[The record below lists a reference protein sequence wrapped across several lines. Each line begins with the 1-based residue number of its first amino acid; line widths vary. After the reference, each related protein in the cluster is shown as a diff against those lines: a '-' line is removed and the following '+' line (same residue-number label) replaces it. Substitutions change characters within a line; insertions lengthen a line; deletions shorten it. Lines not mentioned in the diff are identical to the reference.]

1 MWPFCA
7 VFQGDTMERRE
18 RIRKSSHFRFV
29 YNHGKSLVDEN
40 VVIYITKNGKTF
52 NRIGISVSKKVGK
65 SVVRN
70 RVRRVIR
77 ESYRVNK
84 NMFKRGYDIVIVARV
99 RAAKANYKEISSSI
113 IKLLG
118 KGGLVVQEGE

>member
-1 MWPFCA
+1 
-7 VFQGDTMERRE
+7 MERRE

-29 YNHGKSLVDEN
+29 YNRGKSLVDEN
-40 VVIYITKNGKTF
+40 VVVYITKNGKNF

-65 SVVRN
+65 SVTRN
-70 RVRRVIR
+70 RVRRLIR
-77 ESYRVNK
+77 ESYRTNRV
-84 NMFKRGYDIVIVARV
+84 MFKSGFDIVFVARV
-99 RAAKANYKEISSSI
+99 RAAKANYMNISSSV

>member
-1 MWPFCA
+1 
-7 VFQGDTMERRE
+7 MERRE
-18 RIRKSSHFRFV
+18 RIRKSSHFRFI
-29 YNHGKSLVDEN
+29 YNRGKSLVDEN
-40 VVIYITKNGKTF
+40 VVIYVTKNGKTF

-84 NMFKRGYDIVIVARV
+84 NMFKKGYDIVIVARV